1 MSAKIQSRRAENAER
16 TRQSLVDA
24 ALRLFASNGYD
35 ATSTDEIART
45 AGVSPRTFFRYFP
58 TKESILFF
66 GEFDFVRSFADVF
79 LAQPSQVS
87 DLDAALRTLVFLAPG
102 IGRLRNRIKL
112 YERAV
117 QSSLVLRGREQMN
130 REEHVRALSDAFA
143 QRRGLRRP
151 DSACELLGELCLL
164 AQRRALAEWLR
175 GPARR
180 ELGQVI
186 AEEFKAMAR
195 EVHLQSP
202 GG

>member
-130 REEHVRALSDAFA
+130 REEHVRCPL
-143 QRRGLRRP
+143 GCLRAAARP
-151 DSACELLGELCLL
+151 PSSRFG
-164 AQRRALAEWLR
+164 
-175 GPARR
+175 
-180 ELGQVI
+180 V
-186 AEEFKAMAR
+186 
-195 EVHLQSP
+195 
-202 GG
+202 